1 MDSQKIKLLI
11 ALGETS
17 TVQFKLNVDNEQSFA
32 RELVAFANSKGG
44 KILIGVDD
52 NTWNIIGLEDNE
64 LRRLKDLIVNAA
76 NEHVKPA
83 IFIESETILVDEKKI
98 MVVSVPE
105 GIDKPYKDKE
115 GIIFLKNGANKRKV
129 TSNEEISRLL
139 QENGYL
145 YAEERLVNHSTLD
158 DISIEK
164 FKNFY
169 EEKYHDEYDHTK
181 LEQYL
186 ENLRLGH
193 NHKLSLAAAIL
204 FGKKNEK
211 IIPSFFIT
219 AIWFKG
225 NTITGTEYRSSK
237 NIFGT
242 IDELFNKGFDFIVSK
257 LDNLQNNQSFNSI
270 GKLEIP
276 ELVLTEILVNAL
288 IHRDYFINDSIKIFV
303 FDNRVEIISPGKL
316 PNSLTADQV
325 KRGVRRTRN
334 TIIASFA
341 PDIMEYRGAGSGILR
356 ALQLYPAI
364 DFINDA
370 EAELFKVIIHRPE
383 KN

>member
-52 NTWNIIGLEDNE
+52 KTWNIIGLMDSD
-64 LRRLKDLIVNAA
+64 LRRLADLIVNAA

-83 IFIESETILVDEKKI
+83 IFIESETILVDEKKL

-193 NHKLSLAAAIL
+193 HHKLSLAAAIL